1 MLPAHQKTCACQEIG
16 CKEATMDFR
25 FSEEEEAFR
34 SEVREFLRKEWTL
47 TDCDLDNLDHWNA
60 AKELEKKLGSKGWLC
75 MAWPKEYGGLG
86 ASHMHQLVFQEE
98 MASAHAPIV
107 NRQGVYMVGPCLMLN
122 GTEEQKQRFLPP
134 IANSQVVWVQGFS
147 EPNAGSDLA
156 NLQTRAV
163 LDGDDYVVNGQKTW
177 CTRADRGDWIHL
189 MVRTD
194 PSAPKHRGI
203 SYLMADMRS
212 PGISIN
218 PMIQMTGR
226 ADFLEVFFDNVRV
239 PKANLVGPE
248 NEGWRVA
255 LTTLAFER
263 SAIGAIVTQTRQ
275 VLQDLVHFARE
286 TKRNGQPLIEDPV
299 IGRKLGELAIETEV
313 AQLLSHRIVWM
324 ASRGQVPNYEASVA
338 KTFTTE
344 LEQRIANF
352 GMHLLG
358 LYGQLA
364 EGSKWAALEG
374 RIQYEYLWTVGV
386 TIYAGSNEIQRNII
400 ATRGLDLPRG

>member
-1 MLPAHQKTCACQEIG
+1 
-16 CKEATMDFR
+16 MDFQ

-34 SEVREFLRKEWTL
+34 KEVREFLRKEWPL
-47 TDCDLDNLDHWNA
+47 ADYDLDNPEHWNA
-60 AKELEKKLGSKGWLC
+60 AKELEKKLGAKGWLC

-98 MASAHAPIV
+98 MASAHAPV
-107 NRQGVYMVGPCLMLN
+107 LDGQGVYMVGPCLMFQ
-122 GTEEQKQRFLPP
+122 GTEEQRQRFLPP
-134 IANSQVVWVQGFS
+134 IARSEVVWVQGFS

-156 NLQTRAV
+156 SLQTRAV

-177 CTRADRGDWIHL
+177 TTRAHRGDWIHI

-194 PSAPKHRGI
+194 PDAPKHRGI
-203 SYLMADMRS
+203 SYLLVDMRS

-218 PMIQMTGR
+218 PIVNMTGR
-226 ADFLEVFFDNVRV
+226 ADYYEVYFDDVRV
-239 PKANLVGPE
+239 PKTNLVGQE
-248 NEGWRVA
+248 NQGWYVA

-263 SAIGAIVTQTRQ
+263 SAIGAYVAQTRH
-275 VLQDLVHFARE
+275 VLQDLVQFARD
-286 TKRNGQPLIEDPV
+286 TKRNGQPLIKDPM
-299 IGRKLGELAIETEV
+299 IARKLAELTIEIEV
-313 AQLLSHRIVWM
+313 AQLLSHRVVWM
-324 ASRGQVPNYEASVA
+324 ASRGQLPNYEASVA

-344 LEQRIANF
+344 LQQRIANF

-374 RIQYEYLWTVGV
+374 LVQYEYLWTVGV

>member
-1 MLPAHQKTCACQEIG
+1 
-16 CKEATMDFR
+16 MDFR
-25 FSEEEEAFR
+25 LSEEEEAFR
-34 SEVREFLRKEWTL
+34 KEVREFLRKEWTL
-47 TDCDLDNLDHWNA
+47 TDYDLDNPEHWDA
-60 AKELEKKLGSKGWLC
+60 AKELEKKLGAKGWLC
-75 MAWPKEYGGLG
+75 MAWPKEYGGSS

-98 MASAHAPIV
+98 IAYARAPV
-107 NRQGVYMVGPCLMLN
+107 LNRQGVYMVGPCLMLQ

-134 IANSQVVWVQGFS
+134 IARSEVVWCQGFS

-156 NLQTRAV
+156 SLQTRAV

-177 CTRADRGDWIHL
+177 CTRADRGDWIHF

-203 SYLMADMRS
+203 SYLLADMRS
-212 PGISIN
+212 PGISIT

-226 ADFLEVFFDNVRV
+226 ADFFEVYFDNVRV
-239 PKANLVGPE
+239 PKTNLVGPE

-263 SAIGAIVTQTRQ
+263 SAIGAIVCQARQ
-275 VLQDLVHFARE
+275 LLEDLAQFARE
-286 TKRNGQPLIEDPV
+286 TKRDGQPLIEDSM
-299 IGRKLGELAIETEV
+299 IGRKLAELTIETEV
-313 AQLLSHRIVWM
+313 AQLLSHRVVWM
-324 ASRGQVPNYEASVA
+324 ASRGLVPNYEASVA

-358 LYGQLA
+358 LHGQLA

-400 ATRGLDLPRG
+400 ATRGLDLPRE

>member
-1 MLPAHQKTCACQEIG
+1 
-16 CKEATMDFR
+16 MDFR

-34 SEVREFLRKEWTL
+34 KEVREFLRKEWTL
-47 TDCDLDNLDHWNA
+47 TDYDLDNLEHWDA
-60 AKELEKKLGSKGWLC
+60 AKEFEKKLGAKGWLC
-75 MAWPKEYGGLG
+75 MAWSKEYGGLG
-86 ASHMHQLVFQEE
+86 ASHMHQLVFGEE
-98 MASAHAPIV
+98 MAYARAPILDG
-107 NRQGVYMVGPCLMLN
+107 QGVYMVGPCLMFQ
-122 GTEEQKQRFLPP
+122 GTEEQRKRFLPP
-134 IANSQVVWVQGFS
+134 IARSEVVWVQGFS

-156 NLQTRAV
+156 SLQTRAV

-203 SYLMADMRS
+203 SYLLADMRS

-218 PMIQMTGR
+218 PMVQITGR
-226 ADFLEVFFDNVRV
+226 ADFFEVFFDNVRV
-239 PKANLVGPE
+239 PKSNLVGQE
-248 NEGWRVA
+248 NQGWYVA

-263 SAIGAIVTQTRQ
+263 SAIGAIVSQTRH
-275 VLQDLVHFARE
+275 VLEDIVRFARE
-286 TKRNGQPLIEDPV
+286 TKRNGQPLIEDPM
-299 IGRKLGELAIETEV
+299 IGRKLAELTIETEV
-313 AQLLSHRIVWM
+313 AQLLSHRVVWM
-324 ASRGQVPNYEASVA
+324 ASLGQLPNYEASVA

-344 LEQRIANF
+344 LQQRIANF
-352 GMHLLG
+352 GVHLLG

-364 EGSKWAALEG
+364 EGSKWAALDG

-400 ATRGLDLPRG
+400 ATRGLGLPRQ

>member
-1 MLPAHQKTCACQEIG
+1 
-16 CKEATMDFR
+16 MDFR

-34 SEVREFLRKEWTL
+34 KEVRVFLRKEWTL
-47 TDCDLDNLDHWNA
+47 TDYDLDNPEHWNA
-60 AKELEKKLGSKGWLC
+60 AKELERKLGAKGWLC

-86 ASHMHQLVFQEE
+86 ASHTHQLVFQEE
-98 MASAHAPIV
+98 MASARAPIV
-107 NRQGVYMVGPCLMLN
+107 DSQGVYMVGPCLMLH
-122 GTEEQKQRFLPP
+122 GTEEQRQRFLPP
-134 IANSQVVWVQGFS
+134 VARSEVVWVQGYS

-156 NLQTRAV
+156 SLQTRAV

-177 CTRADRGDWIHL
+177 TTRADHGDWIHV

-194 PSAPKHRGI
+194 PNAPKHRGI
-203 SYLMADMRS
+203 SYLLADMRS

-218 PMIQMTGR
+218 PIIQMTGR
-226 ADFLEVFFDNVRV
+226 ADYYEVYFDNVRV
-239 PKANLVGPE
+239 PKSNLVGQE
-248 NEGWRVA
+248 NQGWYVA

-263 SAIGAIVTQTRQ
+263 SAIAAIVIQTRQ
-275 VLQDLVHFARE
+275 LLEDLVQFATE
-286 TKRNGQPLIEDPV
+286 TKRDGQPLIKDAM
-299 IGRKLGELAIETEV
+299 IGRKLAELTIEIEV
-313 AQLLSHRIVWM
+313 AQLLSHRVVWM
-324 ASRGQVPNYEASVA
+324 AGRGQVPNYEASVA

-344 LEQRIANF
+344 LQQRIANF

-374 RIQYEYLWTVGV
+374 TIQYEYLWTMGV

>member
-1 MLPAHQKTCACQEIG
+1 
-16 CKEATMDFR
+16 MDFR
-25 FSEEEEAFR
+25 LSEEEEAFR
-34 SEVREFLRKEWTL
+34 KEVREFLRKEWTL
-47 TDCDLDNLDHWNA
+47 TDYDLDNPEHWDA
-60 AKELEKKLGSKGWLC
+60 AKELEKKLGAKGWLC
-75 MAWPKEYGGLG
+75 MAWPKEYGGSS
-86 ASHMHQLVFQEE
+86 ASHIYQLVFQEE
-98 MASAHAPIV
+98 IAYARAPV
-107 NRQGVYMVGPCLMLN
+107 LNRQGVYMVGPCLMLQ

-134 IANSQVVWVQGFS
+134 IARSEVVWCQGFS

-156 NLQTRAV
+156 SLQTRAV

-177 CTRADRGDWIHL
+177 CTRADRGDWIHF

-203 SYLMADMRS
+203 SYLLADMRS
-212 PGISIN
+212 PGISIT

-226 ADFLEVFFDNVRV
+226 ADFFEVYFDNVRV

-263 SAIGAIVTQTRQ
+263 SAIGAIVCQARQ
-275 VLQDLVHFARE
+275 LLEDLAQFARE
-286 TKRNGQPLIEDPV
+286 TNRGGQPLIEDPM
-299 IGRKLGELAIETEV
+299 IGRKLAELTIETEV
-313 AQLLSHRIVWM
+313 AQLLSHRVVWM
-324 ASRGQVPNYEASVA
+324 ASRGLVPNYEASVA

-352 GMHLLG
+352 AMHLLG
-358 LYGQLA
+358 LHGQLA

-400 ATRGLDLPRG
+400 ATRGLDLPRE

>member
-1 MLPAHQKTCACQEIG
+1 
-16 CKEATMDFR
+16 MDFS

-34 SEVREFLRKEWTL
+34 KEVREFLRKEWTL
-47 TDCDLDNLDHWNA
+47 TDYDLDNPEHWDA
-60 AKELEKKLGSKGWLC
+60 AKEFEKKLGDKGWLC

-86 ASHMHQLVFQEE
+86 ASHMHQLVFGEE
-98 MASAHAPIV
+98 MAYARAPV
-107 NRQGVYMVGPCLMLN
+107 LNGQGVYMVGPCLMFQ
-122 GTEEQKQRFLPP
+122 GTEEQKQRFLPS
-134 IANSQVVWVQGFS
+134 IARSEVVWVQGFS

-156 NLQTRAV
+156 SLQTRAV

-194 PSAPKHRGI
+194 PNAPKHRGI
-203 SYLMADMRS
+203 SYLLADMRS

-226 ADFLEVFFDNVRV
+226 ADFFEVFFDNVRV
-239 PKANLVGPE
+239 PKSNLVGQE
-248 NEGWRVA
+248 NQGWYVA

-263 SAIGAIVTQTRQ
+263 SAIGAIVSQTRH
-275 VLQDLVHFARE
+275 VLEDIVQFAKE
-286 TKRNGQPLIEDPV
+286 TKRNGQPLIEDPM
-299 IGRKLGELAIETEV
+299 IGRKLAELTIETEV
-313 AQLLSHRIVWM
+313 AQLLSHRVVWM
-324 ASRGQVPNYEASVA
+324 ASLGQLPNYEASVA

-344 LEQRIANF
+344 LQQRIANF

-364 EGSKWAALEG
+364 EGSKWAALDG

-400 ATRGLDLPRG
+400 ATRGLGLPRQ

>member
-1 MLPAHQKTCACQEIG
+1 
-16 CKEATMDFR
+16 MDFR

-34 SEVREFLRKEWTL
+34 KEVREFLGKEWTL
-47 TDCDLDNLDHWNA
+47 TDYDLDNPEHWDA
-60 AKELEKKLGSKGWLC
+60 AKELEKKLGAKGWLC
-75 MAWPKEYGGLG
+75 MAWPKQYGGSG

-98 MASAHAPIV
+98 IAYARAPIL
-107 NRQGVYMVGPCLMLN
+107 NRQGVYMVGPCLMLH

-134 IANSQVVWVQGFS
+134 IARSEVVWCQGFS

-156 NLQTRAV
+156 SLQTRAV
-163 LDGDDYVVNGQKTW
+163 LDGDDYILNGQKTW

-194 PSAPKHRGI
+194 PNAPKHRGI
-203 SYLMADMRS
+203 SYLLADMRS

-248 NEGWRVA
+248 NQGWHVA

-263 SAIGAIVTQTRQ
+263 SAIGAIVCQTRQ
-275 VLQDLVHFARE
+275 VVQDLAQFARE
-286 TKRNGQPLIEDPV
+286 TKRDGQPLIEDPV
-299 IGRKLGELAIETEV
+299 IGGKLAELTIETEI
-313 AQLLSHRIVWM
+313 AQLLSHRVVWM
-324 ASRGQVPNYEASVA
+324 ASQGLVPNYEASVA

-344 LEQRIANF
+344 LQQRIANF

-364 EGSKWAALEG
+364 DGSKWAALEG

-400 ATRGLDLPRG
+400 ATRGLDLPRE

>member
-1 MLPAHQKTCACQEIG
+1 MLPAHQKTCACQDIG
-16 CKEATMDFR
+16 YKETTMDFR

-34 SEVREFLRKEWTL
+34 REVREFLRKEWTL
-47 TDCDLDNLDHWNA
+47 TECDLDNPDHWNA

-107 NRQGVYMVGPCLMLN
+107 NRQGVYMVGPCMMLN

-134 IANSQVVWVQGFS
+134 IANSEVVWVQGFS

-163 LDGDDYVVNGQKTW
+163 VDGDDYVVNGQKTW

-299 IGRKLGELAIETEV
+299 IGRKLAELAIETEV

>member
-1 MLPAHQKTCACQEIG
+1 
-16 CKEATMDFR
+16 MDFR

-34 SEVREFLRKEWTL
+34 KEVREFLRKEWTL
-47 TDCDLDNLDHWNA
+47 TDCDLDNSEHWDA
-60 AKELEKKLGSKGWLC
+60 AKELEKKLGAKGWLC

-98 MASAHAPIV
+98 LAYARAPIL
-107 NRQGVYMVGPCLMLN
+107 NRQGVYMVGPCLMLH
-122 GTEEQKQRFLPP
+122 GSEEQKQRFLPP
-134 IANSQVVWVQGFS
+134 IARSEVVWCQGFS

-194 PSAPKHRGI
+194 PNAPKHRGI
-203 SYLMADMRS
+203 SYLLADMRS
-212 PGISIN
+212 PGISVN

-248 NEGWRVA
+248 NDGWRVG
-255 LTTLAFER
+255 LTTLTFER
-263 SAIGAIVTQTRQ
+263 SAIAAIVCQARQ
-275 VLQDLVHFARE
+275 IVGDLAQFARE
-286 TKRNGQPLIEDPV
+286 TKRDGRPLIQDPV
-299 IGRKLGELAIETEV
+299 ISGKLAELSIEIEI
-313 AQLLSHRIVWM
+313 AQLLSHRVVWT
-324 ASRGQVPNYEASVA
+324 ASRGLVPNYEASAA

-364 EGSKWAALEG
+364 EASKWAALQG

-400 ATRGLDLPRG
+400 ATRGLDLPRE

>member
-1 MLPAHQKTCACQEIG
+1 V
-16 CKEATMDFR
+16 DFR

-34 SEVREFLRKEWTL
+34 KEVREFLRKEWTL
-47 TDCDLDNLDHWNA
+47 TDYDLDNPEHWDA
-60 AKELEKKLGSKGWLC
+60 AKELEKKLGAKGWLC
-75 MAWPKEYGGLG
+75 IAWPKEYGGLG
-86 ASHMHQLVFQEE
+86 AGHIHQLVFQEE
-98 MASAHAPIV
+98 MAYARAPIL
-107 NRQGVYMVGPCLMLN
+107 NGQGVYMVGPCLMLQ
-122 GTEEQKQRFLPP
+122 GTEEQRQRFLPP
-134 IANSQVVWVQGFS
+134 IARSEVVWVQGYS

-156 NLQTRAV
+156 SLQTRAV

-177 CTRADRGDWIHL
+177 STNAHRGDWIHV

-194 PSAPKHRGI
+194 PNAPKHRGI
-203 SYLMADMRS
+203 SYLLADMRS

-218 PMIQMTGR
+218 PIVQMTGR
-226 ADFLEVFFDNVRV
+226 SDYYEVYFDNVRV
-239 PKANLVGPE
+239 PKSNLVGQE
-248 NEGWRVA
+248 NQGWYVA

-263 SAIGAIVTQTRQ
+263 SAIGAIVMQARHI
-275 VLQDLVHFARE
+275 VEDLVQFAKE
-286 TKRNGQPLIEDPV
+286 TKRDGQPLIEDPM
-299 IGRKLGELAIETEV
+299 IGRKLAELTIETEV
-313 AQLLSHRIVWM
+313 AQLLSHRVVWM
-324 ASRGQVPNYEASVA
+324 ASRGLMPNYEASVA

-344 LEQRIANF
+344 LQQRIANT

>member
-1 MLPAHQKTCACQEIG
+1 
-16 CKEATMDFR
+16 MDFR

-34 SEVREFLRKEWTL
+34 KEVREFLRKEWTL
-47 TDCDLDNLDHWNA
+47 TDYDLDNPEHWDA
-60 AKELEKKLGSKGWLC
+60 AKEFEKKLGAKGWLC
-75 MAWPKEYGGLG
+75 MAWSKEYGGLG
-86 ASHMHQLVFQEE
+86 ASHMHQLVFGEE
-98 MASAHAPIV
+98 MAYARAPIV
-107 NRQGVYMVGPCLMLN
+107 DGQGVYMVGPCLMFQ
-122 GTEEQKQRFLPP
+122 GTEEQKKRFLPP
-134 IANSQVVWVQGFS
+134 IARSEVVWVQGFS

-156 NLQTRAV
+156 SLQTRAV
-163 LDGDDYVVNGQKTW
+163 LDGDDYVVDGQKTW

-203 SYLMADMRS
+203 SYLLLDMRS

-218 PMIQMTGR
+218 PMVQMTGR
-226 ADFLEVFFDNVRV
+226 ADFFEVFFDNVRV
-239 PKANLVGPE
+239 PKSNLVGQE
-248 NEGWRVA
+248 NQGWYVA

-263 SAIGAIVTQTRQ
+263 SAIGAIVSQTRH
-275 VLQDLVHFARE
+275 VLEDIIQFARE
-286 TKRNGQPLIEDPV
+286 TKRNGQALIEDPL
-299 IGRKLGELAIETEV
+299 IGRKLAELTIETEV
-313 AQLLSHRIVWM
+313 AQLLSHRVVWM
-324 ASRGQVPNYEASVA
+324 ASLGQLPNYEASVA

-344 LEQRIANF
+344 LQQRIANF

-364 EGSKWAALEG
+364 EGSKWAVLEA

-400 ATRGLDLPRG
+400 ATRGLGLPRQ

>member
-1 MLPAHQKTCACQEIG
+1 
-16 CKEATMDFR
+16 MDFR

-34 SEVREFLRKEWTL
+34 KEVKEFLRKEWTL
-47 TDCDLDNLDHWNA
+47 TDYDLDNPKHWDA
-60 AKELEKKLGSKGWLC
+60 AKELEKKLGAKGWLC

-86 ASHMHQLVFQEE
+86 ASHTHQLVFQEE
-98 MASAHAPIV
+98 MASARAPV
-107 NRQGVYMVGPCLMLN
+107 LNGQGVYMVGPCLMLQ
-122 GTEEQKQRFLPP
+122 GTEEQRQRFLPP
-134 IANSQVVWVQGFS
+134 IARSEVVWVQGYS

-156 NLQTRAV
+156 SLQTRAV

-177 CTRADRGDWIHL
+177 STAANRGDWIHL

-194 PSAPKHRGI
+194 PNAPKHRGI
-203 SYLMADMRS
+203 SYLLADMRS

-218 PMIQMTGR
+218 PILQMTGR
-226 ADFLEVFFDNVRV
+226 ADYYEVYFDNVRV
-239 PKANLVGPE
+239 PKSNLVGQE
-248 NEGWRVA
+248 NQGWYVA

-263 SAIGAIVTQTRQ
+263 SAIGAIVMQARN
-275 VLQDLVHFARE
+275 VLQDLVRFATE
-286 TKRNGQPLIEDPV
+286 TKRDGQPLIEDPM
-299 IGRKLGELAIETEV
+299 IGRKLAELTIEAEV
-313 AQLLSHRIVWM
+313 AQLLSHRVVWM
-324 ASRGQVPNYEASVA
+324 ASRGQLPNYEASVA

-400 ATRGLDLPRG
+400 ATRGLGLPRG

>member
-1 MLPAHQKTCACQEIG
+1 
-16 CKEATMDFR
+16 MDFR
-25 FSEEEEAFR
+25 LSEEEEAFR
-34 SEVREFLRKEWTL
+34 KEVREFLRKEWTL
-47 TDCDLDNLDHWNA
+47 TDYDLDNPEHWDA
-60 AKELEKKLGSKGWLC
+60 AKELEKKLGAKGWLC
-75 MAWPKEYGGLG
+75 MAWPKEYGGSS
-86 ASHMHQLVFQEE
+86 ASHIYQLVFQEE
-98 MASAHAPIV
+98 IAYARAPV
-107 NRQGVYMVGPCLMLN
+107 LNRQGVYMVGPCLMLQ

-134 IANSQVVWVQGFS
+134 IARSEVVWCQGFS

-156 NLQTRAV
+156 SLQTRAV

-177 CTRADRGDWIHL
+177 CTRADRGDWIHF

-203 SYLMADMRS
+203 SYLLADMRS
-212 PGISIN
+212 PGISIT

-226 ADFLEVFFDNVRV
+226 ADFFEVYFDNVRV

-263 SAIGAIVTQTRQ
+263 SAIGAIVCQARQ
-275 VLQDLVHFARE
+275 LLEDLAQFARE
-286 TKRNGQPLIEDPV
+286 TKRDGQPLIEDSM
-299 IGRKLGELAIETEV
+299 IGRKLAELTIETEV
-313 AQLLSHRIVWM
+313 AQLLSHRVVWM
-324 ASRGQVPNYEASVA
+324 ASRGLVPNYEASVA

-352 GMHLLG
+352 AMHLLG
-358 LYGQLA
+358 LHGQLA

-400 ATRGLDLPRG
+400 ATRGLDLPRE

>member
-1 MLPAHQKTCACQEIG
+1 
-16 CKEATMDFR
+16 MDFR

-34 SEVREFLRKEWTL
+34 KEVREFLRKEWPL
-47 TDCDLDNLDHWNA
+47 TDYDLDNPDHWNA
-60 AKELEKKLGSKGWLC
+60 AKELEKKLGAKGWLC

-107 NRQGVYMVGPCLMLN
+107 DGQGVYMVGPCLMFQ
-122 GTEEQKQRFLPP
+122 GTEEQKQRLLPP
-134 IANSQVVWVQGFS
+134 IARSEVVWVQGFS

-156 NLQTRAV
+156 SLQTRAV

-177 CTRADRGDWIHL
+177 TTRAHRGDWIHL

-203 SYLMADMRS
+203 SYLLADMRS

-218 PMIQMTGR
+218 PIVNMTGQ
-226 ADFLEVFFDNVRV
+226 ADYYEVYFDNVRV
-239 PKANLVGPE
+239 PKSNLVGQE
-248 NEGWRVA
+248 NQGWYVA

-263 SAIGAIVTQTRQ
+263 SAIGAIVSQTRQ
-275 VLQDLVHFARE
+275 VLEDLVQFAGE
-286 TKRNGQPLIEDPV
+286 TKRNGQSLIRDPM
-299 IGRKLGELAIETEV
+299 IGRKLADLTIETEV

-344 LEQRIANF
+344 LQQRIANF

>member
-1 MLPAHQKTCACQEIG
+1 
-16 CKEATMDFR
+16 MDFR
-25 FSEEEEAFR
+25 FSEEEEDFR
-34 SEVREFLRKEWTL
+34 KEVREFLRKEWTL
-47 TDCDLDNLDHWNA
+47 TDYDLDNPEHWDA
-60 AKELEKKLGSKGWLC
+60 AKELEKKLGAKGWLC
-75 MAWPKEYGGLG
+75 MAWAKEYGGLG

-98 MASAHAPIV
+98 MAYARAPIL
-107 NRQGVYMVGPCLMLN
+107 NGQGVYMVGPCLMLQ

-134 IANSQVVWVQGFS
+134 IAHSEVVWVQGYS

-156 NLQTRAV
+156 SLQARAV
-163 LDGDDYVVNGQKTW
+163 VDGDDYVVNGQKTW
-177 CTRADRGDWIHL
+177 CTRGHRGDWIHL

-194 PSAPKHRGI
+194 PKAPKHRGI
-203 SYLMADMRS
+203 SYLLVDMRS

-218 PMIQMTGR
+218 PIIQMTGR
-226 ADFLEVFFDNVRV
+226 ADYYEVYFDNVRV
-239 PKANLVGPE
+239 PKSNRVGQE
-248 NEGWRVA
+248 NEGWHVA
-255 LTTLAFER
+255 LATLAFER
-263 SAIGAIVTQTRQ
+263 SAIGSYVIETRQ
-275 VLQDLVHFARE
+275 ILQRLVEFARE
-286 TKRNGQPLIEDPV
+286 TKRDGQPLIEDPL
-299 IGRKLGELAIETEV
+299 IGGKLAELTIETEV
-313 AQLLSHRIVWM
+313 ARLLSHRIVWM

-344 LEQRIANF
+344 LQQRIANV

-374 RIQYEYLWTVGV
+374 RIRYEYLWTVGV

>member
-1 MLPAHQKTCACQEIG
+1 MLAAHQKACAWQG
-16 CKEATMDFR
+16 TACKEATMDFR
-25 FSEEEEAFR
+25 FTEEEEAFR
-34 SEVREFLRKEWTL
+34 REVREFLRKEWTL
-47 TDCDLDNLDHWNA
+47 TDCDLDNPDHWKA
-60 AKELEKKLGSKGWLC
+60 AKELERKLGSKGWLC

-107 NRQGVYMVGPCLMLN
+107 DGQGVYMVGPSLMLQ
-122 GTEEQKQRFLPP
+122 GTEEQRQRFLPA
-134 IANSQVVWVQGFS
+134 IARSEVVWVQGFS

-156 NLQTRAV
+156 SLQTRAV

-177 CTRADRGDWIHL
+177 CTRAHRGDWIHV

-203 SYLMADMRS
+203 SYLLADMRS
-212 PGISIN
+212 PGITIN
-218 PMIQMTGR
+218 PIVQMTGR
-226 ADFLEVFFDNVRV
+226 AEYYEVYFDNMRV
-239 PKANLVGPE
+239 PKSNRVGQE
-248 NEGWRVA
+248 NQGWYVA

-275 VLQDLVHFARE
+275 ILQDLAQFARE
-286 TKRNGQPLIEDPV
+286 TKRNGQALIEDPV
-299 IGRKLGELAIETEV
+299 IGRKLGELAAEIEV

-324 ASRGQVPNYEASVA
+324 ASRGQVPNYESSVA

-344 LEQRIANF
+344 LQQRIANF

-374 RIQYEYLWTVGV
+374 RIEYEYLWTVGV

>member
-1 MLPAHQKTCACQEIG
+1 
-16 CKEATMDFR
+16 MDFR
-25 FSEEEEAFR
+25 LSEEEEAFR
-34 SEVREFLRKEWTL
+34 KEVREFLRKEWTL
-47 TDCDLDNLDHWNA
+47 TDYDLDNPEHWDA
-60 AKELEKKLGSKGWLC
+60 AKELEKKLGAKGWLC
-75 MAWPKEYGGLG
+75 MAWPKEYGGSS

-98 MASAHAPIV
+98 IAYARAPV
-107 NRQGVYMVGPCLMLN
+107 LNRQGVYMVGPCLMLQ

-134 IANSQVVWVQGFS
+134 IARSEVVWCQGFS

-156 NLQTRAV
+156 SLQTRAV

-177 CTRADRGDWIHL
+177 CTRADRGDWIHF

-203 SYLMADMRS
+203 SYLLADMRS
-212 PGISIN
+212 PGISIT

-226 ADFLEVFFDNVRV
+226 ADFFEVYFDNVRV

-263 SAIGAIVTQTRQ
+263 SAIGAIVCQARQ
-275 VLQDLVHFARE
+275 LLEDLAQFARE
-286 TKRNGQPLIEDPV
+286 TKRDGQPLIEDPM
-299 IGRKLGELAIETEV
+299 IGRKLAELTIETEV
-313 AQLLSHRIVWM
+313 AQLLSHRVVWM
-324 ASRGQVPNYEASVA
+324 ASRGLVPNYEASVA

-358 LYGQLA
+358 LHGQLA

-400 ATRGLDLPRG
+400 ATRGLDLPRE